1 MKALLQRTVERL
13 RPAEGAASAELAP
26 VVIFGT
32 GGSGT
37 RVLQLLADRAGY
49 FMGANLNAP
58 GDSLD
63 VGQFMQRWLNRYLT
77 RSSWIDEMHRESD
90 LAKFGSPRAMATDF
104 RAAIESHRSGIQGED
119 APWGWKSPKTILMLP
134 FVHEMYPA
142 MKAVHLVRDGRDM
155 AFSRNQNQVRSKG
168 RKVLSETDLEQP
180 EPIRSI
186 KFWARVNVAAARYGS
201 TRFVNGNY
209 LRLRYEDVCS
219 EPGEAV
225 VELLDFL
232 DCPTSRDS
240 MQTVAAEVVR
250 PSASTRRRSGSR
262 PSWKETKEKD
272 PALAAEIQSAGAD
285 ALRELGYL

>member
-1 MKALLQRTVERL
+1 VKALLQRTVERL
-13 RPAEGAASAELAP
+13 RPAASADQAP

-58 GDSLD
+58 GDSLE

-77 RSSWIDEMHRESD
+77 KSNWIEEMCRESGPG
-90 LAKFGSPRAMATDF
+90 KFGHPRAMANDF
-104 RAAIESHRSGIQGED
+104 RSAIESHRAGLED
-119 APWGWKSPKTILMLP
+119 GPWGWKSPKTILMLP

-155 AFSRNQNQVRSKG
+155 AFSRNQNQVRAKG
-168 RKVLSETDLEQP
+168 HKVLSAADLEQRR
-180 EPIRSI
+180 PIRSI
-186 KFWARVNVAAARYGS
+186 KFWARVNVAAARYGT

-219 EPGEAV
+219 DPGEAV
-225 VELLDFL
+225 VRLLDFL
-232 DCPTSRDS
+232 DCPASRES
-240 MQTVAAEVVR
+240 MRAVASEVVQ
-250 PSASTRRRSGSR
+250 PSPSTTGSRMGRR
-262 PSWKETKEKD
+262 PSWKEKKEKN
-272 PALAAEIQSAGAD
+272 PALAEEIQRAGAD
-285 ALRELGYL
+285 ALREFGYL

>member
-1 MKALLQRTVERL
+1 MKTLLQRTVERL
-13 RPAEGAASAELAP
+13 RPGATAEQAP
-26 VVIFGT
+26 IVIFGT

-77 RSSWIDEMHRESD
+77 RSNWIDEVCRESD
-90 LAKFGSPRAMATDF
+90 WGRFGFPRAMATDF
-104 RAAIESHRSGIQGED
+104 RSAIESHRAGLQD
-119 APWGWKSPKTILMLP
+119 ADGPWGWKSPKTILMLP

-155 AFSRNQNQVRSKG
+155 AFSRNQNQMRSKG
-168 RKVLSETDLEQP
+168 GRVLSEADLEQP

-186 KFWARVNVAAARYGS
+186 KFWARVNVAVARYGT

-219 EPGEAV
+219 DPGEAV

-232 DCPTSRDS
+232 DCPTSRES
-240 MQTVAAEVVR
+240 MRAVAAEVVQ
-250 PSASTRRRSGSR
+250 PSASTRRRKGAR
-262 PSWKETKEKD
+262 PSWREAKEKD
-272 PALAAEIQSAGAD
+272 PALAAEVQSAGAD
-285 ALRELGYL
+285 ALREFGYL